1 MTAGTPRRSLLQRTA
16 VGKQPGKDI
25 MHDVH
30 ALLIVVQEEAGQPE
44 HGPVMLLE
52 QPFDLSFPVCHTL
65 YIHTQV
71 DLLNPFP
78 QLF

>member
-1 MTAGTPRRSLLQRTA
+1 
-16 VGKQPGKDI
+16 

-30 ALLIVVQEEAGQPE
+30 ALLSVVQEDAGQPE

-65 YIHTQV
+65 YIHTKA

-78 QLF
+78 HFFNHETKLPIKTDTHNPQMGAFGFI

>member
-1 MTAGTPRRSLLQRTA
+1 MAPLGVRLDGRLLQRTA

-30 ALLIVVQEEAGQPE
+30 ALLIVVQEDAGQPE

-65 YIHTQV
+65 LSVESINSGLIV
-71 DLLNPFP
+71 F
-78 QLF
+78 